1 MYEFSDGAALG
12 WGMRTG
18 RLVAKIE
25 LSSEVAGILESYMTR
40 VIHRSLGVSHVL
52 LHKLIL

>member
-1 MYEFSDGAALG
+1 
-12 WGMRTG
+12 MRTG